1 MTDCQCL
8 YWVPQ
13 VSPSFFDNPSILVS
27 IDIRYQAYLLSATYN
42 LLAAVSHLSL
52 TFLSLTYNLWAAV
65 SLFNSFLLDGSI
77 ISITFNYFIFI
88 YPLSW
93 IHWFLYL
100 EKTPL
105 FLGEKKPFSSLTF
118 PFLLTW
124 IIVSIYCIQFL
135 SYDSTCGLVLLFW
148 A

>member
-8 YWVPQ
+8 YWVLQ
-13 VSPSFFDNPSILVS
+13 VSPSFFYNPNIVVS

-52 TFLSLTYNLWAAV
+52 TFLSVTYNLWAAV

-100 EKTPL
+100 EKNSSI
-105 FLGEKKPFSSLTF
+105 FRRKKPFSSLTF

-135 SYDSTCGLVLLFW
+135 SYDSTCGLVLLFL